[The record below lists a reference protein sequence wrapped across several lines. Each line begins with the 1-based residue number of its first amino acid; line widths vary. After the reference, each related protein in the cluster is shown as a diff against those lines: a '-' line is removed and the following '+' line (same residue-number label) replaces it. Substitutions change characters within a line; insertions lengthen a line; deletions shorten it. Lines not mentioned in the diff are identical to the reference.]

1 MIKIAF
7 ASKDNV
13 YVNQHF
19 GWCETFFIYQIT
31 PTDSQFIKEID
42 ASLEQESEV
51 DKLHYKIA
59 CLDKSDIVYVL
70 QLGPKASAMVKS
82 AGVYPMQSSGETQK
96 IDEVITALQKMMQ
109 ENTPLWLK
117 RIMMKAQL

>member
-19 GWCETFFIYQIT
+19 GWCDTFFIYEIT
-31 PTDSQFIKEID
+31 PTDSKFLQEID
-42 ASLEQESEV
+42 ASQKQESEI
-51 DKLHYKIA
+51 DKLNYKIA
-59 CLDKSDIVYVL
+59 CLEESDIVYVL

-96 IDEVITALQKMMQ
+96 IEEIITALQKMMSGS
-109 ENTPLWLK
+109 TPLWLK
-117 RIMMKAQL
+117 RIMMKAQV

>member
-7 ASKDNV
+7 ASKYNI

-19 GWCETFFIYQIT
+19 GWCEKFFIYEIT
-31 PTDSQFIKEID
+31 PTESYFIHEVD
-42 ASLEQESEV
+42 ASLKQESEV
-51 DKLHYKIA
+51 DKLNYKIA
-59 CLDKSDIVYVL
+59 CLDESDIVYVL

-96 IDEVITALQKMMQ
+96 IEEVITALQKMMSGS
-109 ENTPLWLK
+109 TPLWLK
-117 RIMMKAQL
+117 RIMIKAGV

>member
-19 GWCETFFIYQIT
+19 GWCEKFFIYQIT
-31 PTDSQFIKEID
+31 PTDSQFVQEID
-42 ASLEQESEV
+42 ASLKQESEV
-51 DKLHYKIA
+51 DKLNYKIA
-59 CLDKSDIVYVL
+59 CLDESDIVYVL

-109 ENTPLWLK
+109 DNTPLWLK